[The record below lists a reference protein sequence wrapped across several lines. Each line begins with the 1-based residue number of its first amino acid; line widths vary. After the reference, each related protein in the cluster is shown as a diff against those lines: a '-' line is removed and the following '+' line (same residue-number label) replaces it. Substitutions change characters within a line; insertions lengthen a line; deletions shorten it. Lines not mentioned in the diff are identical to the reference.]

1 MKSNAERVREWRA
14 KHPDEA
20 KRQRRESMAWQRA
33 KAKAGPAVAPAVK
46 PEPVPAPS
54 SINAPAVL
62 AAVVSVPA
70 EPVPVLVAGRPLKVN
85 PAMAAFLAR
94 AKPAPVADDPDE
106 EPAAKPGPPA
116 NFARWELESQ
126 RRWLKANRP
135 DLLGDELA
143 DERVRVWLAGE

>member
-1 MKSNAERVREWRA
+1 MLGMRQQYLTVKAWRA
-14 KHPDEA
+14 TNPEKYREYQRAYMA
-20 KRQRRESMAWQRA
+20 KRRGKVA
-33 KAKAGPAVAPAVK
+33 PAAVPAVK

-54 SINAPAVL
+54 SINAPAVPVP
-62 AAVVSVPA
+62 VVSVPA
-70 EPVPVLVAGRPLKVN
+70 EVAPVVAGRPLKVN
-85 PAMAAFLAR
+85 PAMARFLAR